1 MESEQEKY
9 KELIV
14 AYLSGNLNDEEY
26 CRLNSWLDEDDRNVT
41 YLNECSHIWLTSM
54 ASSNP
59 RGFDAKGAFNKF
71 EQRVNASLEMQDEAD
86 VIKSNRFKINFI
98 FLRVAAAILIS
109 FGLGFVANYFY
120 SNRTATSLAAFHEI
134 VAPLG
139 SKTQVLLP
147 DQSVVVLNAGSKV
160 RYFSDF
166 GIKNREI
173 WLQGEGYFTVSK
185 NKNKSFI
192 VRAGSLAIIALGTQ
206 FNVKAYT
213 AEGIIETTLVE
224 GKLKIER
231 IQTDSR
237 NLKKVACI
245 GFLNPK
251 ERLVYKEDHVEKVI
265 NESKEGKTPYNSL
278 IRVSNPDITHA
289 DNILF
294 DKDVDLHP
302 YISWKE
308 KRWVI
313 KGEELGRLAIDL
325 ERKYDVKITF
335 ENDRLKHFRFSG
347 TFEDESIQQV
357 VKAVSLSSPVLFKI
371 EGKSIYLKYNSQ
383 FMTTDGQ
390 VSK

>member
-1 MESEQEKY
+1 MESEKDKY

-14 AYLSGNLNDEEY
+14 AYFSGNLNDEEY
-26 CRLNSWLDEDDRNVT
+26 GKLNSWLEEDDRNVT
-41 YLNECSHIWLTSM
+41 YLTECSHIWLAFM
-54 ASSNP
+54 ALSNHK
-59 RGFDAKGAFNKF
+59 GFDAKNAYNKF
-71 EQRVNASLEMQDEAD
+71 EQRVNASLEMKDDTD
-86 VIKSNRFKINFI
+86 VIKSNRFKIIFT
-98 FLRVAAAILIS
+98 FLRIAAVILVS
-109 FGLGFVANYFY
+109 LGLGLVANYFY
-120 SNRTATSLAAFHEI
+120 SNRTNTSLATFHEI

-139 SKTQVLLP
+139 SKTQVILP

-166 GIKNREI
+166 GVKNREI
-173 WLQGEGYFTVSK
+173 WLQGEGYFTVFK
-185 NKNKSFI
+185 NKKKRFI

-213 AEGIIETTLVE
+213 TEGIIETTLVE

-231 IQTDSR
+231 IQIDSR

-245 GFLNPK
+245 GFLNPN
-251 ERLVYKEDHVEKVI
+251 ERLIYKDDHVEKVA
-265 NESKEGKTPYNSL
+265 NKTKEENTPYNSL
-278 IRVSNPDITHA
+278 IRASKLDITHSK
-289 DNILF
+289 NISF
-294 DKDVDLHP
+294 DKNVDLHP
-302 YISWKE
+302 FISWMG

-313 KGEELGRLAIDL
+313 KGEELGKLAVDL

-335 ENDRLKHFRFSG
+335 ENERLKHFRFSG

-371 EGKSIYLKYNSQ
+371 DGKSIYLKYNSQ
-383 FMTTDGQ
+383 FMTTDDQ